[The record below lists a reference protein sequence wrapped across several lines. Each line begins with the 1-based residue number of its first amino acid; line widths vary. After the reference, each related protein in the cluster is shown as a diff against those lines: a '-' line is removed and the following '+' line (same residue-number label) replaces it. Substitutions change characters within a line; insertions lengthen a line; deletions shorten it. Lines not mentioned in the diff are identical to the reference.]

1 MSDTNKTTNLNIKQ
15 FIQKVMEGN
24 YAKADKYL
32 QAAVEQKLTNHMK
45 QAKTKN
51 IFKK

>member
-24 YAKADKYL
+24 YAQADKHL
-32 QAAVEQKLTNHMK
+32 QSAVEQKLAKHMK